1 MIKQFISLEWRQFRR
16 SSAFGKSLVMDIII
30 GFLVL
35 YFAASFL
42 FLGIGIYFL
51 LEDAF
56 PGKDPLELV
65 NQYLVY
71 WFLLDLVYRFFIQ
84 KLPVMNIK
92 PLMVFPIKKRTVL
105 YYLLGKS
112 SISLFNILPL
122 FFYIPFSIVLLTQGY
137 PAINVIPWFFALI
150 FFELSVNYLNFLI
163 NKINAVF
170 YGILI
175 LLVLLASLQYFGIYN
190 IAENAGLVFERM
202 YEVPYAFTIPL
213 LLLIMLFRKN
223 YAFLERNFY
232 LDESISEKQDK
243 IKVYEFSWLD
253 RFGDVAVFLKNDINM
268 IMRNKRPKQ
277 VLFSSAFFLFYGL
290 FFFTQETYEGRYGVV
305 VFASIFITGGFL
317 LTFGQ
322 SVPSWDSEYYKLLMS
337 QNIPYRKY
345 LESKWYLMVLGTFAS
360 FILSIPYLYF
370 GVKTFAVIAAGAVFN
385 IGLNS
390 FITLWGGTLNRI
402 PIELNVKA
410 KAFSNSQ
417 NFSLTQFLIFLPK
430 VALPAILFLVPYYL
444 IGFKA
449 GLLSL
454 VLSGIIGLLC
464 RNYFLK
470 VIEGYYQKGKY
481 KTISA
486 YAEKN

>member
-1 MIKQFISLEWRQFRR
+1 
-16 SSAFGKSLVMDIII
+16 
-30 GFLVL
+30 
-35 YFAASFL
+35 
-42 FLGIGIYFL
+42 
-51 LEDAF
+51 
-56 PGKDPLELV
+56 
-65 NQYLVY
+65 
-71 WFLLDLVYRFFIQ
+71 
-84 KLPVMNIK
+84 
-92 PLMVFPIKKRTVL
+92 
-105 YYLLGKS
+105 
-112 SISLFNILPL
+112 
-122 FFYIPFSIVLLTQGY
+122 
-137 PAINVIPWFFALI
+137 
-150 FFELSVNYLNFLI
+150 
-163 NKINAVF
+163 
-170 YGILI
+170 
-175 LLVLLASLQYFGIYN
+175 
-190 IAENAGLVFERM
+190 
-202 YEVPYAFTIPL
+202 
-213 LLLIMLFRKN
+213 
-223 YAFLERNFY
+223 
-232 LDESISEKQDK
+232 
-243 IKVYEFSWLD
+243 
-253 RFGDVAVFLKNDINM
+253 
-268 IMRNKRPKQ
+268 
-277 VLFSSAFFLFYGL
+277 
-290 FFFTQETYEGRYGVV
+290 
-305 VFASIFITGGFL
+305 
-317 LTFGQ
+317 
-322 SVPSWDSEYYKLLMS
+322 
-337 QNIPYRKY
+337 KY